1 MESRA
6 RETIITG
13 FDAEAG
19 ANRYAARRACAR
31 LLASLLIEGDAS
43 LSRDGRGG

>member
-19 ANRYAARRACAR
+19 ANRYAARP
-31 LLASLLIEGDAS
+31 LASLLIEGDAS
-43 LSRDGRGG
+43 LSRDGRRG